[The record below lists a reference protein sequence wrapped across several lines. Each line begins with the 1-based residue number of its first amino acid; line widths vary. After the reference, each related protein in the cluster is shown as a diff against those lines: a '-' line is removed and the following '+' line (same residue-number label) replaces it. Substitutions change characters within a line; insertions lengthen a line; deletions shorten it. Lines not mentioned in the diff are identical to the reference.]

1 MSECVAERMGSH
13 RRALYSPHFLLE
25 GLLSVGQIYLSCGHI
40 SYDIMYLFVIFR
52 KSLEVFVE
60 VSGEALPIG
69 LLFVP
74 VPHTDISVA
83 AISSVV

>member
-1 MSECVAERMGSH
+1 
-13 RRALYSPHFLLE
+13 
-25 GLLSVGQIYLSCGHI
+25 
-40 SYDIMYLFVIFR
+40 MYLFVIFR